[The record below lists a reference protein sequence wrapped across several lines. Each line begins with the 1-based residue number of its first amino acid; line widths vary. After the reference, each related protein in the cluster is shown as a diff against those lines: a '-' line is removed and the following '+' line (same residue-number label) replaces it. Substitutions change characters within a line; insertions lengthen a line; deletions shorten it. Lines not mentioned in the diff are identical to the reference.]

1 MPRPEAFEH
10 LPTAARPQR
19 PPPYALRDE
28 ESPVRRIASALLI
41 AAAVAA
47 SLAAC
52 SSNEAGP
59 SASSCHAPAS
69 GSASDAVSASGPI
82 GKKPTV
88 SVPSPLRTSHT
99 EVSVLHAGSG
109 RVLTDG
115 SPAVIEYTIVS
126 GATGKVEGT
135 SGYKGQTTPIAV
147 DSKNAGA
154 IGRAL
159 NCSRVGDRLAI
170 VTTAAAVSG
179 TGATGSGNQSAV
191 VVIADITDG
200 FPSRATGTPQ
210 VADDGMPTVVLA
222 PDGAPGISVPSS
234 PAPTTNSYHLL
245 RKGRG
250 PAITT
255 KDTAVIKY
263 TAVTWEADS
272 TVSGSTWTDGS
283 GALSVPLNGSGQVPT
298 QIRAAIVG
306 HQVGDQVLA
315 IIPSGGTTYA
325 YVFDILGVMPH

>member
-1 MPRPEAFEH
+1 M
-10 LPTAARPQR
+10 
-19 PPPYALRDE
+19 
-28 ESPVRRIASALLI
+28 RRTASALLL
-41 AAAVAA
+41 AAALVG

-52 SSNEAGP
+52 SSNDAGP
-59 SASSCHAPAS
+59 SPSSCHAPTS

-82 GKKPTV
+82 GSKPHV
-88 SVPSPLRTSHT
+88 SVPSPLRTSRT
-99 EVSVLHAGSG
+99 EVTVLHQGSG

-115 SPAVIEYTIVS
+115 SPAVIEYTIVN
-126 GATGKVEGT
+126 GATGTVEGT
-135 SGYKGQTTPIAV
+135 SGYKGQTTPITV

-179 TGATGSGNQSAV
+179 TGTKTSGNQSAV
-191 VVIADITDG
+191 VVVADITGG

-210 VADDGMPTVVLA
+210 IANDGMPTVVLA
-222 PDGAPGISVPSS
+222 PSGAPGISVPSS
-234 PAPTTNSYHLL
+234 AAPTSNSYHLL
-245 RKGRG
+245 RKGHG
-250 PAITT
+250 HAITT

-263 TAVTWEADS
+263 TAVTWEPDS
-272 TVSGSTWTDGS
+272 SVTGSTWTDGS
-283 GALSVPLNGSGQVPT
+283 GALSVPLNGSGQVPAA
-298 QIRAAIVG
+298 IRAAIVG

-315 IIPSGGTTYA
+315 IIASGGTTYA